1 MTHTAKMIADEG
13 TYASVFGGVNWLE
26 DIKKCHHKFKF
37 ETGYVVGGA
46 VGFKWCNNTPVC
58 TTEIGRLSQL
68 TKEFDRRNVKVLLIS
83 CDSVQDHDEWL
94 KDVTHYSGC
103 KVPFP
108 VVGDQ
113 NGLISTKIGMLDMG
127 ADKMI
132 TVRAVFVIGP
142 DKKVKAIISYPAS
155 TGRNMD
161 EILRLIDSLQLTAE
175 RGNIVTPVDWKVGGD
190 VLVKPGNEVQ
200 GSVAVELPS
209 GKNYLKVVKPE

>member
-1 MTHTAKMIADEG
+1 MLNLGETFPD
-13 TYASVFGGVNWLE
+13 
-26 DIKKCHHKFKF
+26 FKAESTCGPIDLYEYLGNDWGLIF
-37 ETGYVVGGA
+37 SHPSD
-46 VGFKWCNNTPVC
+46 FTPVC

-83 CDSVQDHDEWL
+83 CDSVEDHNSWL

-108 VVGDQ
+108 LIGDQ
-113 NGLISTKIGMLDMG
+113 NGQIANKIGMLDMG
-127 ADKMI
+127 ADKMV

-161 EILRLIDSLQLTAE
+161 EILRLIDSLQLTAS
-175 RGNIVTPVDWKVGGD
+175 RANIVTPVDWKVGGD
-190 VLVKPGNEVQ
+190 LLVKPGNEIE
-200 GSVAVELPS
+200 GSVPVELPS
-209 GKNYLKVVKPE
+209 GKNYLKIVKPE